1 LLNIVRQEVP
11 IDEELKQEL
20 NLFVLFVIQSQNLL
34 MVLFVKLIKPILI
47 I

>member
-1 LLNIVRQEVP
+1 MKDKTIAEG
-11 IDEELKQEL
+11 IKKQEL
-20 NLFVLFVIQSQNLL
+20 NLFVIFVIQSQNLL